1 MRGGAGP
8 LKVALAVA
16 LLLSALSL
24 VAWRQSR
31 ALEALAELDRVRRE
45 ASLEGAERE
54 ELLRRIRY
62 LESRGRV
69 VRDAQERLGLHLP
82 DDSEMVFLEGEV
94 P

>member
-1 MRGGAGP
+1 MRGGGP
-8 LKVALAVA
+8 LGVALGVA
-16 LLLSALSL
+16 LLLSALSM
-24 VAWRQSR
+24 VAWRQGR

-54 ELLRRIRY
+54 ELLRHIRH

-69 VRDAQERLGLHLP
+69 VRDAEERLDLRLP
-82 DDSEMVFLEGEV
+82 DDSEMVFLEGEI

>member
-1 MRGGAGP
+1 MRGGGP
-8 LKVALAVA
+8 LGVALGVA
-16 LLLSALSL
+16 LLLSALSM
-24 VAWRQSR
+24 VAWRQGR

-54 ELLRRIRY
+54 ELLRRIRH

-69 VRDAQERLGLHLP
+69 VRDAEERLGLRLP
-82 DDSEMVFLEGEV
+82 DDSEMVFLEGGI